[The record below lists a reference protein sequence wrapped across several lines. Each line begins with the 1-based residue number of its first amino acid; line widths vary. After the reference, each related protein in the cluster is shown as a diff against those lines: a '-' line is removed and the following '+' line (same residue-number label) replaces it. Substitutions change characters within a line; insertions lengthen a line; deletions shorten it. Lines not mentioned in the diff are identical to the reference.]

1 VLASAVGGLRSV
13 VVDGVSGRLVRGH
26 DPVVWA
32 SAITRTLAEPGL
44 HDVWRAAARRTAEGY
59 GWDATAEQVLKV
71 YALAAQRR

>member
-1 VLASAVGGLRSV
+1 
-13 VVDGVSGRLVRGH
+13 
-26 DPVVWA
+26 VVWA